1 MSIRNKEGLSR
12 DIYLAIEHFG
22 DIQEARQYI
31 IEEFKN
37 EYTEAELNAT
47 FDEVAKS
54 FQGNDLK
61 GWETMSDT
69 LKRCNECLEC
79 HHFCNGCDGDSE
91 PCKAFKYATH

>member
-1 MSIRNKEGLSR
+1 VKRVGTSQILKKGRIYQMSIRNKEGLSR

-54 FQGNDLK
+54 FL
-61 GWETMSDT
+61 
-69 LKRCNECLEC
+69 RV
-79 HHFCNGCDGDSE
+79 
-91 PCKAFKYATH
+91 